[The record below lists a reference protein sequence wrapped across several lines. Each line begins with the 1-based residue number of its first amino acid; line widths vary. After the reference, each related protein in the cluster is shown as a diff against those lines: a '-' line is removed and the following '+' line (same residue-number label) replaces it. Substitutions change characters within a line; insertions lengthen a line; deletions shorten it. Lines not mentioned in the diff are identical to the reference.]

1 MRLIHSGRV
10 LILLTVAAALS
21 AQTPGTNAK
30 AAPATAPTG
39 NAQNGKK
46 LFESDGCYQ
55 CHGLAA
61 QGGVGPKLGPRPL
74 SWAAFSRYVRQPN
87 DQMPPYTAKVV
98 SNQELA
104 DIYAFLQSI
113 PAPPAAKSIPILN
126 Q

>member
-1 MRLIHSGRV
+1 MRLMQTARL
-10 LILLTVAAALS
+10 LILLTAAAALI
-21 AQTPGTNAK
+21 AQTPGTNTK
-30 AAPATAPTG
+30 AVPSTAPAG

-74 SWAAFSRYVRQPN
+74 SWAAFSRYVRQPT

-98 SNQELA
+98 SDQELA
-104 DIYAFLQSI
+104 DVYAFLQAI
-113 PAPPAAKSIPILN
+113 PVPPAAKGIPILN